1 MVQKMTEWNA
11 KGLSSLALAFIG
23 DAVWEVYVR
32 NHVLNK
38 GFRRPADL
46 HNETTKY
53 VRAQAQAML
62 ADLVWDLLT
71 EEEQQVLKRGRNA
84 KSGTVRKNADILD
97 YRHSTGFEALIG
109 YLYGQADSA
118 RLDEICKYA
127 LRKIDEL
134 EG

>member
-1 MVQKMTEWNA
+1 MTEWNA
-11 KGLSSLALAFIG
+11 KDLSSLALAFIG

-38 GFRRPADL
+38 GLRRPADL

-71 EEEQQVLKRGRNA
+71 EEEQQVLRRGRNA

-109 YLYGQADSA
+109 YLYGQADGA
-118 RLDEICKYA
+118 RLDEICNYA